1 MKKKKKKKQNIKKR
15 TFSPIKENK
24 SDFEIIMEK
33 IKYFNP
39 KMRLRNSRKWVNF
52 YWTKTFYSPKIAMQ
66 AIAEANLI
74 IFNLNK
80 KSV

>member
-1 MKKKKKKKQNIKKR
+1 
-15 TFSPIKENK
+15 
-24 SDFEIIMEK
+24 METK
-33 IKYFNP
+33 IKYVNP
-39 KMRLRNSRKWVNF
+39 KMGLRNSRKWVNF

-80 KSV
+80 KSA

>member
-1 MKKKKKKKQNIKKR
+1 MKTK
-15 TFSPIKENK
+15 T
-24 SDFEIIMEK
+24 K

-39 KMRLRNSRKWVNF
+39 KMGLRNSRKWVNF